1 MNKREILAEN
11 YPDEELLCADGF
23 DDAIIGV
30 TYNKKTSTTV
40 VCYSRAKCIE
50 IIVKDIRKWNES
62 SNEEKLTEDEI
73 FEQSIEHFECNV
85 EGVYVGKKTPVFVD
99 DEIFGMYEE

>member
-30 TYNKKTSTTV
+30 SYLKKTSIFV
-40 VCYSRAKCIE
+40 VCYSSAKCIE
-50 IIVKDIRKWNES
+50 IIVKDTRKWNES
-62 SNEEKLTEDEI
+62 SNEGKLTEDEI
-73 FEQSIEHFECNV
+73 FEQSIEHFEFNV
-85 EGVYVGKKTPVFVD
+85 EGAYVGEKTPIFVN
-99 DEIFGMYEE
+99 DEIFEMYE